1 MTPSA
6 SLKDYSSWQR
16 FASATQSKEFSMITQ
31 VAGPE
36 TLKYIEGS
44 KDVHLHILDRGTG
57 HPIVF
62 LPGWPFSNEVF
73 ESQIPTL
80 IANGRRVIVPSLRGF
95 GRSDETREACT
106 YNDYADDLKGILH
119 GLDLDHVV
127 LCGHS
132 LGAAIAIR
140 YMSRHQGVR
149 VSKLV
154 LCDAAAPV
162 WTRRQGF
169 NAGLSLIAVDELINN
184 LQVNRSQT
192 LRELIKIF
200 RYNETSLTLAQ
211 TDALYTL
218 AMQASPVA
226 LIQSLVEMRNGDL
239 RPDLEQIHIPTAIF
253 HGVKDRF
260 CPFAFAA
267 ELADGIKHSTVIR
280 FEKSGHLPFLEES
293 ETFKLKL
300 LEFASEIN

>member
-1 MTPSA
+1 
-6 SLKDYSSWQR
+6 
-16 FASATQSKEFSMITQ
+16 MITQ
-31 VAGPE
+31 VAGLESP
-36 TLKYIEGS
+36 KYVEGA
-44 KDVHLHILDRGTG
+44 KDVHLNVLDRGTG
-57 HPIVF
+57 NPIVF
-62 LPGWPFSNEVF
+62 LPGWPFSNEIF

-80 IANGRRVIVPSLRGF
+80 IANGHRVVVPSQRGF
-95 GRSDETREACT
+95 GRSDETREGCT

-132 LGAAIAIR
+132 MGAAIAIR

-149 VSKLV
+149 VSKLI

-169 NAGLSLIAVDELINN
+169 NAGLSLMAVDELING
-184 LQVNRSQT
+184 LQLNRSQA

-200 RYNETSLTLAQ
+200 RYNDASLTLAQ
-211 TDALYTL
+211 TNQLYAL

-239 RPDLEQIHIPTAIF
+239 RPDLEQIHVNTAIF

-267 ELADGIKHSTVIR
+267 ELASGIKHSTVVR
-280 FEKSGHLPFLEES
+280 FERSGHLPFLEEAES
-293 ETFKLKL
+293 FKLKL